1 MASINN
7 IKVDHLI
14 GKQVGT
20 STIMK
25 ELGRGSMAIVFIAF
39 QQTLK
44 RKIALKILP
53 KSLLTS
59 TASDRFQQEAE
70 AAAILSHPNIIPIY
84 EVGESDEFLFMSMQ
98 LVQGNDL
105 SQYIRNAQKQIIPSR
120 RILPL
125 SFSIQIIIQVLD
137 ALGYAHSQDIVHR
150 DIKPANIL
158 IEKHTKRPLISDFG
172 TVKFVR
178 GEVLGGKMILG
189 TPLYMAPEQISRSA
203 VDGRADLYAVGT
215 MLFQMIVEKLPIP
228 NYDSLKSLFKH
239 KQKEKAGIFLKRPSQ
254 LNPDL
259 NENMDHII
267 QKAIAYDPA
276 HRYASSDEFIKALK
290 LYQKNCLKKKE
301 G

>member
-1 MASINN
+1 MDSIKN

-14 GKQVGT
+14 GEKVGT

-105 SQYIRNAQKQIIPSR
+105 YQYIRNAQKQIIPSR

-137 ALGYAHSQDIVHR
+137 GLGYAHSQDIVHR

-172 TVKFVR
+172 MVKFVR
-178 GEVLGGKMILG
+178 GDELGKTMILG
-189 TPLYMAPEQISRSA
+189 TPIYMAPEQISKSN
-203 VDGRADLYAVGT
+203 VDGRADFYAVGT

-228 NYDSLKSLFKH
+228 NYDSLKSLLKH
-239 KQKEKAGIFLKRPSQ
+239 KLEEKAGIFLKMPSQ
-254 LNPDL
+254 LNSDL

-276 HRYASSDEFIKALK
+276 HRYASSDEFTKALK
-290 LYQKNCLKKKE
+290 LYQKNCL
-301 G
+301 

>member
-1 MASINN
+1 MASIKD

-14 GKQVGT
+14 GEKVGT

-53 KSLLTS
+53 KSMLTS
-59 TASDRFQQEAE
+59 SAADRFQQEAE

-84 EVGESDEFLFMSMQ
+84 EVGETDEFLFMSMQ

-105 SQYIRNAQKQIIPSR
+105 YLYIRNAQKQIIPSK

-125 SFSIQIIIQVLD
+125 SFSIQTTIQVLD
-137 ALGYAHSQDIVHR
+137 GLGYAHSQDIVHR

-172 TVKFVR
+172 MVKFVR
-178 GEVLGGKMILG
+178 RDELGKQMILG
-189 TPLYMAPEQISRSA
+189 TPIYMAPEQISKSD

-215 MLFQMIVEKLPIP
+215 MLFQMIVEKLPIH
-228 NYDSLKSLFKH
+228 NYDSLQSLLKH
-239 KQKEKAGIFLKRPSQ
+239 KLKDKAGIFLKMPSQ
-254 LNPDL
+254 LNSDL

-267 QKAIAYDPA
+267 QKAVAYDPA
-276 HRYASSDEFIKALK
+276 NRYASSDEFIKALK
-290 LYQKNCLKKKE
+290 LYQKNCLKEKE

>member
-1 MASINN
+1 MDSIKN

-14 GKQVGT
+14 GEKVGT

-105 SQYIRNAQKQIIPSR
+105 YQYIRNAQKQIIPSR

-137 ALGYAHSQDIVHR
+137 GLGYAHSQDIVHR

-172 TVKFVR
+172 MVKFVR
-178 GEVLGGKMILG
+178 GDEIGKQMILG
-189 TPLYMAPEQISRSA
+189 TPIYMAPEQISKSD

-228 NYDSLKSLFKH
+228 NYDSLKSLLKH
-239 KQKEKAGIFLKRPSQ
+239 KLKENAGIFLKMPSQ

-276 HRYASSDEFIKALK
+276 HRFASSVEFIKALK
-290 LYQKNCLKKKE
+290 LYQKNCLKEKE

>member
-1 MASINN
+1 MDSIKN

-14 GKQVGT
+14 GEKVGT

-105 SQYIRNAQKQIIPSR
+105 YQYIRNAQKQIIPSR

-137 ALGYAHSQDIVHR
+137 GLGYAHSQDIVHR

-172 TVKFVR
+172 MVKFVR
-178 GEVLGGKMILG
+178 GDELGKTMILG
-189 TPLYMAPEQISRSA
+189 TPIYMAPEQISKSN

-228 NYDSLKSLFKH
+228 NYDSLKSLLKH
-239 KQKEKAGIFLKRPSQ
+239 KLEEKTGIFLKMPSQ
-254 LNPDL
+254 LNSDL

-267 QKAIAYDPA
+267 QKAIANDPA

-290 LYQKNCLKKKE
+290 LYQKNCLK
-301 G
+301 

>member
-1 MASINN
+1 MDSIKN

-14 GKQVGT
+14 GEKVGT

-105 SQYIRNAQKQIIPSR
+105 YQYIRNAQKQIIPSR

-137 ALGYAHSQDIVHR
+137 GLGYAHSQDIVHR

-172 TVKFVR
+172 MVKFVR
-178 GEVLGGKMILG
+178 GDEIGKTMILG
-189 TPLYMAPEQISRSA
+189 TPIYMAPEQISKSD

-228 NYDSLKSLFKH
+228 NYDSLKSLLKH
-239 KQKEKAGIFLKRPSQ
+239 KLKEKTGIFLKMPSQ
-254 LNPDL
+254 LNSDL

-267 QKAIAYDPA
+267 QKAIANDPA

-290 LYQKNCLKKKE
+290 LYQKNCLKEKE
-301 G
+301 K

>member
-1 MASINN
+1 MTSIKN
-7 IKVDHLI
+7 IEVDHLI
-14 GKQVGT
+14 GAKVGT

-105 SQYIRNAQKQIIPSR
+105 YQYIRNAQKQIIPSR

-137 ALGYAHSQDIVHR
+137 GLGYAHSQDIVHR

-172 TVKFVR
+172 MVKFVR
-178 GEVLGGKMILG
+178 GDEIGKTMILG
-189 TPLYMAPEQISRSA
+189 TPIYMAPEQISKSV

-228 NYDSLKSLFKH
+228 NYDSLKSVLKH
-239 KQKEKAGIFLKRPSQ
+239 KMTEKAGIFLKMPSQ
-254 LNPDL
+254 LNSDL

-276 HRYASSDEFIKALK
+276 HRYSSSDEFIKALK
-290 LYQKNCLKKKE
+290 LYQKNCLKEKE

>member
-1 MASINN
+1 MASIKN

-14 GKQVGT
+14 GEKVGT

-105 SQYIRNAQKQIIPSR
+105 YQYIRNAQKQIIPSR

-137 ALGYAHSQDIVHR
+137 GLGYAHSQDIVHR

-172 TVKFVR
+172 MVKFVR
-178 GEVLGGKMILG
+178 GDEIGKTMILG
-189 TPLYMAPEQISRSA
+189 TPIYMAPEQISKSD

-228 NYDSLKSLFKH
+228 NYDSLKSLLKH
-239 KQKEKAGIFLKRPSQ
+239 KLKEKTGIFLKMPSQ
-254 LNPDL
+254 LNSDL

-267 QKAIAYDPA
+267 QKAIANDPA

-290 LYQKNCLKKKE
+290 LYQKNCLKEKE
-301 G
+301 K